1 MVRLLP
7 AATLLAFMVSLL
19 VELARTVPPAQ
30 PFQRIDSCMY
40 KPQRW
45 NDGDS
50 FDVILPNQKVNH
62 KNTPNFLD
70 LRKTPTHAV
79 RTTKAK

>member
-7 AATLLAFMVSLL
+7 AATLLAFTVS
-19 VELARTVPPAQ
+19 VVALAKTAPPAQ
-30 PFQRIDSCMY
+30 PFQRIDGCVY

-50 FDVILPNQKVNH
+50 FHVILPNQKELAM
-62 KNTPNFLD
+62 TLSE
-70 LRKTPTHAV
+70 L
-79 RTTKAK
+79 TKESWQRQQQKQKAETR